1 MSINKLIQR
10 IRQTSKELQQ
20 ARNEGDSEA
29 IERLEDELYE
39 LEEELEAEQQ
49 SEYDD
54 NHQHDWS

>member
-20 ARNEGDSEA
+20 ARDVNDTDE

-39 LEEELEAEQQ
+39 LEEQLEEEQQ
-49 SEYDD
+49 NEYDD
-54 NHQHDWS
+54 NHQHGWY

>member
-10 IRQTSKELQQ
+10 IRQTSKALQN
-20 ARNEGDSEA
+20 ARDEGDEET

-49 SEYDD
+49 NEYDD
-54 NHQHDWS
+54 NHQHGWY